1 MMCGWLSGA
10 GCAST
15 RRCEKAL
22 LQPAP
27 RVRKPDDARRM
38 LAELLQ
44 GEESAGRTGA
54 RCYLSFYKKT
64 NLCQNT

>member
-27 RVRKPDDARRM
+27 RVRKRDDARRM
-38 LAELLQ
+38 LAPELFR
-44 GEESAGRTGA
+44 GEESAGPDYQVIDQMIR
-54 RCYLSFYKKT
+54 
-64 NLCQNT
+64 